1 MRRSWS
7 KRQFWDA
14 EFMTTMS
21 DCPRIQ
27 IVYGLSE
34 SNFKPTYIQL
44 GSHFTNQIYRFLNAD
59 SMTTVSCLSEFE
71 LETYIQFPGP
81 LNYQQRPWSFQF
93 RTSGRFKNLKGPGV
107 ECSNN

>member
-1 MRRSWS
+1 
-7 KRQFWDA
+7 
-14 EFMTTMS
+14 MTTMS
-21 DCPRIQ
+21 DYPWIQ
-27 IVYGLSE
+27 IVYGLSD
-34 SNFKPTYIQL
+34 SNFKPTYIQS

-93 RTSGRFKNLKGPGV
+93 RTGGRSKNL
-107 ECSNN
+107 